1 MEGILNP
8 QDATRHAACV
18 RILFHGDNPYS
29 SVLHNVVRKCFS
41 GRFYI
46 GRFQETY
53 LTFET
58 EFYQYLLKLK
68 PEKVREVDNLPSW
81 LFRVAANFANSHR
94 QKINQALGIEMDTV
108 AFSVTLDRDD
118 SEESEM
124 DEQPQ
129 RHPDTGHHRKQDDT
143 EDDTDDDEPAESS
156 DSSAWAEDLLN
167 GYIDKIPHAYYRTV
181 IRALSLEG
189 MDPSDFAEEQGKKVS
204 AIYNDLS
211 RAMDALVVVALDDI
225 KWRTRTLYSQYGD
238 LLTQQQQDL
247 LTAFY
252 DPDVQ
257 LETLALK
264 MKVKPNEVRSKIVGA
279 YKALQKM
286 ARHQT
291 R

>member
-8 QDATRHAACV
+8 QDVTRHAACV
-18 RILFHGDNPYS
+18 RMLFHGDNPYS
-29 SVLHNVVRKCFS
+29 NVLHNVVRKCFS
-41 GRFYI
+41 GHLYI
-46 GRFQETY
+46 GRFQEAY

-68 PEKVREVDNLPSW
+68 PEKVREVDNLLSW
-81 LFRVAANFANSHR
+81 LFKVAANFANSHR
-94 QKINQALGIEMDTV
+94 KSINQALGIEMDTV

-118 SEESEM
+118 SEETEM
-124 DEQPQ
+124 DERPL
-129 RHPDTGHHRKQDDT
+129 RRPDTGHHRKQDDT
-143 EDDTDDDEPAESS
+143 EDDSDDDEPAEGS

-167 GYIDKIPHAYYRTV
+167 GYIDKIPHTYYQTV
-181 IRALSLEG
+181 IRALTLGG

-211 RAMDALVVVALDDI
+211 RAMDALIIVALDDI

-238 LLTQQQQDL
+238 LLPQQQQDL
-247 LTAFY
+247 LTVFY
-252 DPDVQ
+252 NPDVN

-264 MKVKPNEVRSKIVGA
+264 IGVKPNEIRNKIVGA
-279 YKALQKM
+279 YKALQKV
-286 ARHQT
+286 ARQQT